1 MRIFAILAILVAWPA
16 CWGRLPGWVETHRHP
31 GYPQGRYILGV
42 GISEKDPEDA
52 ADKARLEVLRQ
63 IRVKVESEVE
73 HRKEAFGLEGQEAV
87 REQFV
92 ERTRQIVRGEV
103 SGIKIAETAK
113 EDGKCYALAVLD
125 RLRFADEIEAEVSEK
140 AREVERLLEEA
151 EEFADEG
158 KVSEALGSL
167 SQAYELS
174 WETSAKLALYRAVA
188 PVPGTLEAVLP
199 SRVLSG
205 LRKVTSGIV
214 MEKVSGDGQEA
225 REGEELGPMVV
236 RVTREGRPVEGI
248 RVRFTYADGKRIDE
262 MTTDPEG
269 EAEVEP
275 VARATGPGVGE
286 VISRIVIGGLP
297 EGMRLK
303 GLPEV
308 RFSYKVLREGI
319 PVAVEVRGPAGE
331 RLEEVEGKLGRALG
345 KLGYPLD
352 DRSPIVLKGEVEVQD
367 VKEVQGFGGTK
378 VLANVRLTISVTVLP
393 SGRMLSSAES
403 SGRGMGRDEESA
415 VRAALRKLRVDRAEL
430 ARALREAE
438 PAFSEA
444 AGELARMHLERA
456 RSALREGDYRS
467 AVKELEKVLPEAEVY
482 PEARK
487 LLDEARARLA
497 SRPLPTVVVLRPD
510 ATGWIGHKTAEA
522 LRDMLVTALVRTRK
536 VEVVER
542 ERLNDVL
549 EEQKFGTTGL
559 VDPETASR
567 IGKLVGAEYVLLG
580 RVVRRGVKVE
590 VDLRLVSVGTG
601 KVVAASSAEGLEEG
615 LRAVAEELARKLV
628 EKVE

>member
-1 MRIFAILAILVAWPA
+1 MTMRTLAVLAILVAWPA

-42 GISEKDPEDA
+42 GVSEKDPEDA
-52 ADKARLEVLRQ
+52 AEQARLEVLRQ

-73 HRKEAFGLEGQEAV
+73 YRKEAFGLGGQEAV
-87 REQFV
+87 REQFA
-92 ERTRQIVRGEV
+92 ERTRQIVHGEV
-103 SGIKIAETAK
+103 SGIRIAETAE
-113 EDGKCYALAVLD
+113 EDGRYYALAVLD
-125 RLRFADEIEAEVSEK
+125 RLRLAGEIEAEISEK

-151 EEFADEG
+151 KEFAEEG
-158 KVSEALGSL
+158 KVPEALGSL

-174 WETSAKLALYRAVA
+174 LETSARLALYRAVA
-188 PVPGTLEAVLP
+188 PVPGKLGAVPP
-199 SRVLSG
+199 SRVLSEV
-205 LRKVTSGIV
+205 RKVTSGIV

-262 MTTDPEG
+262 MTTNPEG

-275 VARATGPGVGE
+275 VALATGPGVGE
-286 VISRIVIGGLP
+286 VVSRIVIGGLP
-297 EGMRLK
+297 EGVRLK

-308 RFSYKVLREGI
+308 RFSYKVLREGV
-319 PVAVEVRGPAGE
+319 PVALEVRGPEG
-331 RLEEVEGKLGRALG
+331 EEVEGKLTRALG

-352 DRSPIVLKGEVEVQD
+352 DRSPIVLKGKVEVRE
-367 VKEVQGFGGTK
+367 VKEVQGFGGTR
-378 VLANVRLTISVTVLP
+378 VLANVRLKVSVTVLP
-393 SGRMLSSAES
+393 SGRVLSSAEF

-415 VRAALRKLRVDRAEL
+415 IRAAVGKLRVDRAKL

-444 AGELARMHLERA
+444 AEELARIHLERA

-467 AVKELEKVLPEAEVY
+467 AVKELEKVPPEAEVY
-482 PEARK
+482 PEARG
-487 LLDEARARLA
+487 LLDEVRAKLA
-497 SRPLPTVVVLRPD
+497 SRPLPTVAVLRPD
-510 ATGWIGHKTAEA
+510 ATGWRGHETAEA
-522 LRDMLVTALVRTRK
+522 LRDMLVTALVRTGK

-542 ERLNDVL
+542 ERLNKVL
-549 EEQKFGTTGL
+549 EEQKLGATGL

-580 RVVRRGVKVE
+580 RVVRRGMKVE
-590 VDLRLVSVGTG
+590 VDLRLVSVATG

-628 EKVE
+628 KKM